1 MDSTQPFFN
10 TVEENGFKYYVIP
23 ENTPLFR
30 GDIPTDYNNP
40 LKHINGSVFF
50 GDNVETART
59 YGLPFEFKTI
69 NEIKVLALD
78 KSMETIYNNAN
89 DAIKSI
95 LKKNYG
101 YPNGYR
107 NSDDKADKQLT
118 DYICE
123 TYGSYALDYMPTEA
137 EGKFHREIVLCDK
150 KQVEFVK
157 KVPISEAEEQ
167 TILDNQ
173 KLRRAE
179 QNRLEQK
186 KRPRRDWSIDNVNS
200 NNLPTTVFGIDDNNL
215 NRSSTTKSIRVNRS
229 LFDQEDD
236 EIDEEDNKPSSFAVN
251 KLSFGDDEDDVE
263 EENKGTGTSS
273 VKILFD
279 EDDDK
284 MDEEIPGG
292 KRRQHK
298 KKTVR
303 RSKKNSKKRSY
314 RRKTNK
320 QLNQRNNSKRRI
332 KKNNNR
338 TQRK

>member
-1 MDSTQPFFN
+1 MTDTQPFFN
-10 TVEENGFKYYVIP
+10 IVEENGFKYYIIP

-40 LKHINGSVFF
+40 LKHINGPVFF

-118 DYICE
+118 NYICE
-123 TYGSYALDYMPTEA
+123 TYDGYALDYMPTEFG
-137 EGKFHREIVLCDK
+137 GKFHREIVLCDK
-150 KQVEFVK
+150 EQVEFVR
-157 KVPISEAEEQ
+157 KVPISKREED
-167 TILDNQ
+167 TIIENQ
-173 KLRRAE
+173 KLRKAE

-186 KRPRRDWSIDNVNS
+186 KRPRRDSMDNS
-200 NNLPTTVFGIDDNNL
+200 NNLPTALFGIDDNNL
-215 NRSSTTKSIRVNRS
+215 NRSSTTKSTRVNRS

-236 EIDEEDNKPSSFAVN
+236 EMDEEDNKPNSFAVN
-251 KLSFGDDEDDVE
+251 MLSIGVDEGYE
-263 EENKGTGTSS
+263 T
-273 VKILFD
+273 
-279 EDDDK
+279 
-284 MDEEIPGG
+284 PGG

-303 RSKKNSKKRSY
+303 RNKKNSKKQSY
-314 RRKTNK
+314 R
-320 QLNQRNNSKRRI
+320 RNNSKRRT
-332 KKNNNR
+332 KKNNIR
-338 TQRK
+338 THHK

>member
-10 TVEENGFKYYVIP
+10 TVEENRFKYYVIP

-30 GDIPTDYNNP
+30 GDIPEDFENP
-40 LKHINGSVFF
+40 LSNINGPVFF

-59 YGLPFEFKTI
+59 YGLPFEFKPI

-78 KSMETIYNNAN
+78 KSMETIYNNAD

-118 DYICE
+118 DYICK
-123 TYGSYALDYMPTEA
+123 TYVGYALDFMPTEA
-137 EGKFHREIVLCDK
+137 DGKFHREIVLCDK
-150 KQVEFVK
+150 EQVEFVR
-157 KVPISEAEEQ
+157 KVPISKAEEN
-167 TILDNQ
+167 TIIDNQ

-179 QNRLEQK
+179 QNRVEQK
-186 KRPRRDWSIDNVNS
+186 KRPRRDSMDNS
-200 NNLPTTVFGIDDNNL
+200 NNLPTTVFGIIDDNNL
-215 NRSSTTKSIRVNRS
+215 NRSSTTKSTRVNRS

-236 EIDEEDNKPSSFAVN
+236 EMDEEDNKPNSFAVN

-263 EENKGTGTSS
+263 EENKGTSSSS
-273 VKILFD
+273 VKILF

-284 MDEEIPGG
+284 MDEEVPGG
-292 KRRQHK
+292 KRRHHK
-298 KKTVR
+298 KKTMR
-303 RSKKNSKKRSY
+303 RNKKNSKKRSY

-320 QLNQRNNSKRRI
+320 RLNRRNNSKRRI